1 MQLLHSY
8 KSSFI
13 VKTLICLSILNL
25 HTPIS
30 LAENP
35 APSPPPVEP
44 TTIQAEMPVKEYKK
58 QFTEK
63 KCTKRL
69 QEFPY
74 YFTYE
79 FDTETNSYNVIDR
92 EEEDDDQIT
101 DLEIL
106 FSGSTDEDI
115 TNILQI
121 QAACLC
127 IQMGTNPNKALSST
141 PPQNPDADPDAQAKH
156 LKYLGIKDWINTHIQ
171 INNETCKRFQTKTE
185 TPDPPPGSST
195 KPEPIVYSCAFDPDD
210 IEIDDE
216 ELSITQFRSFDSN
229 NNCEIDDEEKCAIEY
244 SKAVTNCQT
253 ANEQQTIMSTL
264 IPCPEIR
271 NRKWSCIKGDIKKL
285 TFSDGDFNE
294 SLKISEALQKEG
306 QDGFIK
312 FFSIEDNNQ
321 GAGTNNP
328 AINLILYVINLLA
341 GLSFLIAVAMLILG
355 GFYLVMAS
363 GNSEMTDRGKK
374 AIQNFIYAIIFTLL
388 SYTIVTIIQILLYS

>member
-13 VKTLICLSILNL
+13 VKTLICLSILSL

-30 LAENP
+30 LAERASSTETP
-35 APSPPPVEP
+35 TPVEP
-44 TTIQAEMPVKEYKK
+44 TTIKAEMPLKEYKEEFK
-58 QFTEK
+58 PK

-69 QEFPY
+69 QKFPY
-74 YFTYE
+74 FFEYE
-79 FDTETNSYNVIDR
+79 YKDDSKEYLKSETQNAI
-92 EEEDDDQIT
+92 IT
-101 DLEIL
+101 DLDKL
-106 FSGSTDEDI
+106 FKVENEQ
-115 TNILQI
+115 NILQI

-127 IQMGTNPNKALSST
+127 IQMGTNPNQALIST
-141 PPQNPDADPDAQAKH
+141 PPAYPEKDEDSKAKQELH
-156 LKYLGIKDWINTHIQ
+156 IKYLGIKDWITQNL
-171 INNETCKRFQTKTE
+171 INNMDTCKRFQTRTK
-185 TPDPPPGSST
+185 TPDTPSTPPADPLVNT
-195 KPEPIVYSCAFDPDD
+195 CAFNPQKVAQK
-210 IEIDDE
+210 

-229 NNCEIDDEEKCAIEY
+229 NNCEIDAEEECAIEY

-253 ANEQQTIMSTL
+253 KNESQTIKSQP
-264 IPCPEIR
+264 IECPEL
-271 NRKWSCIKGDIKKL
+271 RKWSCIKGDIKKL

-294 SLKISEALQKEG
+294 SLKISDTLQKEG

-312 FFSIEDNNQ
+312 FFSIEGNNQ
-321 GAGTNNP
+321 GAGANNP